1 MPKIVSLVR
10 ENIIKV
16 AETLFVKYGIKSIKV
31 DDICNE
37 LHMSKKTFY
46 SEFENKEA
54 LIEIVWSR
62 ICQKGPEHFN
72 NVKEIDT
79 CDNIIDLWLQGPSV
93 AVKEHNKKHEI
104 FVYDLLKYYPDI
116 HKKQVKEREAHIS
129 EVLRKVLNKGV
140 EQGLF
145 RDDLNLDYLVPL
157 CNGWN
162 DLAINAFLKLPKNE
176 HKKYLRFLLDTFMRM
191 VCSEKGLAYY
201 MENHYQVEK

>member
-1 MPKIVSLVR
+1 MDSSVR
-10 ENIIKV
+10 SNIIKV

-54 LIEIVWSR
+54 LIEIVWNR
-62 ICQKGPEHFN
+62 ICQKGPENFN
-72 NVKEIDT
+72 KIAEIET
-79 CDNIIDLWLQGPSV
+79 CDNIIDLWMQGPSV
-93 AVKEHNKKHEI
+93 AVKEHNKKHEV

-116 HKKQVKEREAHIS
+116 HKKQVKQREAHIS
-129 EVLRKVLNKGV
+129 AVLTKVLNKGV

-145 RDDLNLDYLVPL
+145 RDDLNLDYLIPL

-162 DLAINAFLKLPKNE
+162 DLAIAAFLKMPKSE
-176 HKKYLRFLLDTFMRM
+176 HKTYLRFLIDAFMRL
-191 VCSEKGLAYY
+191 VCSPKGLEYY
-201 MENHYQVEK
+201 LTHHYQVEK